1 MTAVHERPGSLD
13 AEGDQIGALTVLRRG
28 VQISPELRRGF
39 RITMVMA
46 LCMAAGRLVI
56 PVLIQQILDQG
67 VRGDDGYRPG
77 FVYGACLIAVAVIAG
92 VGILSRFTYMR
103 LIRVAENMLMEL
115 RQRTFSHI
123 HRLSLADH
131 VGSRTGVLTAR
142 VTSDIETLTQFAQ
155 WGAMAWAINSVVI
168 VVTLVVMATYNWV
181 LTLVTVV
188 VYIPLIPILSRL
200 QKRQFLA
207 YEHVRTRVAGTMGH
221 ASEAVQGAGVIR
233 AYGYRPVVE
242 QRLEDANQAQ
252 FASQAHAF
260 KFFAWLAPITDAF
273 AAAALGVVVGVGVW
287 FGDDLG
293 LSSGE
298 LVAFL
303 FLVTILLNPIAE
315 IGEILDQTQTAL
327 AGWWKILQVLDVE
340 VEVEEPDR
348 GAELPGGP
356 LSVDVVDV
364 SFAYREGGPV
374 LHDVSLTIPAGA
386 NVAIVGETGS
396 GKSTLAKLLV
406 RLADPGVGRIDVG
419 GVDLRDVAPDSRRSA
434 LRMVPQDGFLFDTTL
449 GRNVAYGREGA
460 TEHEVLDAFDRLGLG
475 DWLAGLP
482 AGLDTEVGERGEALS
497 VGERQLVALAR
508 AQLADPG
515 ILVLDEATSAV
526 DAETEVA
533 LTSALERL
541 SAGRTTISIA
551 HRLSTAE
558 RADLVFVFDQGELIE
573 HGSHDDLVAAGG
585 IYAGLYET
593 WIGNTRQSSGTP

>member
-1 MTAVHERPGSLD
+1 MIV
-13 AEGDQIGALTVLRRG
+13 
-28 VQISPELRRGF
+28 
-39 RITMVMA
+39 
-46 LCMAAGRLVI
+46 
-56 PVLIQQILDQG
+56 
-67 VRGDDGYRPG
+67 
-77 FVYGACLIAVAVIAG
+77 G
-92 VGILSRFTYMR
+92 VGVLSRFTYMR
-103 LIRVAENMLMEL
+103 LIRVAETMLMEL
-115 RQRTFSHI
+115 RQRTFAHI

-168 VVTLVVMATYNWV
+168 VVTLAVMATYNWV
-181 LTLVTVV
+181 LTLVTIV
-188 VYIPLIPILSRL
+188 VYVPLIPILSRL
-200 QKRQFLA
+200 QKRQFNA
-207 YEHVRTRVAGTMGH
+207 YEQVRTRVAGTMGH

-242 QRLEDANQAQ
+242 ARLEGANQAQ

-273 AAAALGVVVGVGVW
+273 AAAALSVVVAVGVW
-287 FGDDLG
+287 WGDDLG

-348 GAELPGGP
+348 GVELPSGA
-356 LSVDVVDV
+356 LSVDVSDV

-374 LHDVSLTIPAGA
+374 LHDVSLSIPAGT

-406 RLADPGVGRIDVG
+406 RLADPSSGHIDVG
-419 GVDLRDVAPDSRRSA
+419 GVDLRDVAPDSRRAA

-460 TEHEVLDAFDRLGLG
+460 TEDEVLAAFDRLGLR
-475 DWLAGLP
+475 DWLTALP
-482 AGLDTEVGERGEALS
+482 AGLDTHVGERGESLS

-573 HGSHDDLVAAGG
+573 HGSHAELVQAGG
-585 IYAGLYET
+585 VYAGLYET
-593 WIGNTRQSSGTP
+593 WIGNTRQSST